1 MSAVK
6 VAFGAFLAG
15 TMITLGG
22 TSALASGNSSAFNRV
37 VSKLSAEWWQWAYS
51 IPADVHPLNTNG
63 LIDGQVDPDALAE
76 TRRSCGIGQRGNVW
90 FLGGAFGSTNDGVP
104 DTPPFDI
111 RRECVVPE
119 GTKLFVP
126 LINAA
131 CTEAQDG
138 FTSEVDLANCV
149 RELADLIVNLNATI
163 DGRRIRIREGR
174 NRAQTGLFPIN
185 FPPGAIFGVTTDEF
199 RPSVAVADGFYVL
212 TKPLREGT
220 HTIEVSGSVPEFNFT
235 LDVVYE
241 VIVVPVED
249 YVMIA
254 NN

>member
-1 MSAVK
+1 MSALK
-6 VAFGAFLAG
+6 IALSAI
-15 TMITLGG
+15 ITTSVIALGG
-22 TSALASGNSSAFNRV
+22 GAAIASDNSKALNRV
-37 VSKLSAEWWQWAYS
+37 ISDLSEDWWQWAYS
-51 IPADVHPLNTNG
+51 IPDDVHPLNTNG
-63 LIDGQVDPDALAE
+63 LIDGQVDDDALAE
-76 TRRSCGIGQRGNVW
+76 TRKSCGVGQQDDIW

-119 GTKLFVP
+119 GARLFVP

-131 CTEAQDG
+131 CTEVQDG
-138 FTSEVDLANCV
+138 FTTENDLADCV
-149 RELADLIVNLNATI
+149 RELADLIVDLNATI
-163 DGRRIRIREGR
+163 DGRRVRITEGR

-185 FPPGAIFGVTTDEF
+185 LPPGSIFGITDDEF

-212 TKPLREGT
+212 TRPLREGT
-220 HTIEVSGSVPEFNFT
+220 HTIEVSGSVPDFNFT
-235 LDVVYE
+235 LNVVYE
-241 VIVVPVED
+241 VFVVPVED